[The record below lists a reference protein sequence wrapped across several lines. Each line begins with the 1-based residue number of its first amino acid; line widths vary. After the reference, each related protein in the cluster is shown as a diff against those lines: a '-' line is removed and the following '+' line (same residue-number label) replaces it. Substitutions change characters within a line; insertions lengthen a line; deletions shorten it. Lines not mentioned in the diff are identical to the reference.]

1 MEVTE
6 TKFLGVIIDYK
17 LNWSPH
23 ITYISKKVAKGVG
36 IILKAR
42 KLFDQETLLTL
53 YYTFVYPYLNY
64 CIHVWGKAYN
74 VHIHDLIVL
83 QNKAVRIVYGVPPR
97 TNAQKLCFDSN
108 ILSLKCLYSYNI
120 SIFLYFISA
129 HYIDNIWINLP
140 RMLVNC
146 IYLPV

>member
-1 MEVTE
+1 MTE
-6 TKFLGVIIDYK
+6 TKFLSVIIDCK

-23 ITYISKKVAKGVG
+23 ITYISKKLAKCVG

-53 YYTFVYPYLNY
+53 YYISVYPYLNY

-83 QNKAVRIVYGVPPR
+83 QNKAIRIVHR
-97 TNAQKLCFDSN
+97 TNADKLYFDQN
-108 ILSLKCLYSYNI
+108 ILSLKRLYSYNTG
-120 SIFLYFISA
+120 IFMYKFSKNMLPELF
-129 HYIDNIWINLP
+129 DNCFLQ
-140 RMLVNC
+140 C
-146 IYLPV
+146 CFCT

>member
-1 MEVTE
+1 MCTSDHNMCFIAGNRIMEVTE

-17 LNWSPH
+17 LNWYPH
-23 ITYISKKVAKGVG
+23 ITYISKKVTKGVG

-42 KLFDQETLLTL
+42 KLFDQNTLLTL

-83 QNKAVRIVYGVPPR
+83 QNKAVRIVHGVPPR
-97 TNAQKLCFDSN
+97 TNAQKLCIDSN
-108 ILSLKCLYSYNI
+108 ILSLKRL
-120 SIFLYFISA
+120 
-129 HYIDNIWINLP
+129 
-140 RMLVNC
+140 
-146 IYLPV
+146 